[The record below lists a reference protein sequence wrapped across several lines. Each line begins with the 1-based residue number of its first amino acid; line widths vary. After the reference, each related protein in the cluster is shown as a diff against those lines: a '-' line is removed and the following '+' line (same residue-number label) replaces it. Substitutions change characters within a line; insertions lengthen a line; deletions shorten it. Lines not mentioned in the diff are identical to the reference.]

1 MAIFTLRIFTFG
13 AVSLFVLGFLPHR
26 VLTANSETNSSYMV
40 NAQKLITELLKGYD
54 RRVVPVT
61 DGPVLVSLNLNVAN
75 FELDEYG
82 GKFKVQGML
91 VKFWVDSRL
100 DWDRKK
106 YNIKVLCLPMKDVWR
121 PDITLYNYVDHI
133 DVPDMNEQA
142 HIWKGGSVSDYNR
155 MSFTAACEIDLKRF
169 PFDTQTC
176 ELVFGSWLF
185 SGDFVNLT
193 TRFDN
198 PYIYHER
205 SFSKWHIES
214 AKAKVIIKIYA
225 CCKEHYP
232 EYVVTFVLRRLTTY
246 SSHVLVFPAILLS
259 ALVPF
264 LFLIPPESKERITLA
279 LCIMGINEINTVIPR
294 YHSNVPIIVIYYV
307 LTLVWVALSVIL
319 SIFVLNIHNRGP
331 RRKKVPAIIRQ
342 VRLVTDTFSAV

>member
-13 AVSLFVLGFLPHR
+13 AVSLFVFGFLPHR

-61 DGPVLVSLNLNVAN
+61 DGPVLVSLNLDVAN

-91 VKFWVDSRL
+91 VKSWVDSRL

-142 HIWKGGSVSDYNR
+142 HIWTGGSVSDYNR

-205 SFSKWHIES
+205 GFSKWHIES
-214 AKAKVIIKIYA
+214 AKAKD
-225 CCKEHYP
+225 
-232 EYVVTFVLRRLTTY
+232 
-246 SSHVLVFPAILLS
+246 S
-259 ALVPF
+259 A
-264 LFLIPPESKERITLA
+264 
-279 LCIMGINEINTVIPR
+279 
-294 YHSNVPIIVIYYV
+294 
-307 LTLVWVALSVIL
+307 ALSKA
-319 SIFVLNIHNRGP
+319 GQ
-331 RRKKVPAIIRQ
+331 KWQDK
-342 VRLVTDTFSAV
+342 